1 MELNLLAPQQS
12 DELDN
17 IINQANSVVVCCHQS
32 PDGDAMGSILAW
44 SAYLEGRGKSVT
56 MIVPDAYPDFLAWLP
71 GQERTVRYDKHPD
84 RCIEAI
90 SKADA
95 LFCLDFN
102 TPTRVGDAMT
112 TVLSE
117 AKAPRIL
124 IDHHLNP
131 DREARFLAS
140 FPQLSSTSEIV
151 FRLIYQLSGME
162 AISKQMAT
170 CIYCGMMTDTGNF
183 TYSADHPEIYSIISL
198 LLTRN
203 INKDHIYR
211 NVYNNYSSWALRLR
225 GHIICQKMNVIED
238 CHASYFAV
246 SKEEMAMFH
255 FVKGDLEGLVNE
267 PLRIKGVKLSISL
280 REDDRI
286 ANQVWVSL
294 RSVGSF
300 DCNDMAAKCF
310 NGGGHQNASGGKFNG
325 TIEQAA
331 EYARNMIEMYK
342 DKLIAASK

>member
-12 DELDN
+12 AELDSL
-17 IINQANSVVVCCHQS
+17 IANASSVVVCCHQS
-32 PDGDAMGSILAW
+32 PDGDAMGSMLAW
-44 SAYLEGRGKSVT
+44 SSYLEGRGKSVA

-71 GQERTVRYDKHPD
+71 GQERTVRYDKHPE
-84 RCIEAI
+84 RCAELIG
-90 SKADA
+90 KADA

-102 TPTRVGDAMT
+102 ATSRVGEAMAA
-112 TVLSE
+112 VLSA

-124 IDHHLNP
+124 IDHHLDP
-131 DREARFLAS
+131 EEGARLMVS
-140 FPQLSSTSEIV
+140 FPKLSSTSEIV
-151 FRLIYQLSGME
+151 FRLIHQLSGMD
-162 AISKQMAT
+162 AISKQMAS

-183 TYSADHPEIYSIISL
+183 TYSADHPEIYTIISL

-203 INKDHIYR
+203 INKDRIYR
-211 NVYNNYSSWALRLR
+211 NVYNNYSSWAMRLR
-225 GHIICQKMNVIED
+225 GHIICQKMNVLED

-280 REDDRI
+280 REDDRV
-286 ANQVWVSL
+286 AGQVWVSL

-300 DCNDMAAKCF
+300 DCNEMAAKCF
-310 NGGGHQNASGGKFNG
+310 NGGGHQNASGGKFSG
-325 TIEQAA
+325 TIEQAS
-331 EYARNMIEMYK
+331 EYVRSAIELYK